1 MMKKI
6 FTCLSNHKKML
17 LVAVV
22 SLMAFGHASASS
34 YYYNHYV
41 VLNTYPTGK
50 GKVYAEIP
58 QEGVKAEDANFET
71 PAESVEVK
79 YNYYSSSSS
88 SFNAIAVP
96 EDGWI
101 VAGYTYGTK
110 NEDGTFTARTDT
122 LITADNPANL
132 SSTSVSYSEN
142 SLEEALSIFPLEAD
156 TAFYAVFT
164 HVSPRVGNGQESFGK
179 VKIDKISNDV
189 GDKVTLTATPDS
201 IATFAYWVEKSTG
214 KQIKDN
220 PLTIDVTKA
229 EEYYAYFESDLME
242 TVTFPEGGG
251 YLPYY
256 TPCYVYYPNKYD
268 FTVMVFDTDSPQ
280 KFQMDGKDAIAAVPT
295 AVNYYGGQY
304 AGVQLLYGE
313 GTYSF
318 KKYLTNTNPS
328 SITNFLRWSGD
339 EGVKTDTL
347 PAGHHYY
354 TFDVNTELFNIVG
367 ADIAAKQVYMAMPDS
382 CVEKLTP
389 GSFPNVIYTKTDGS
403 QTGIATI
410 KAGETVKNKGIY
422 TLNGRKVDAMEQ
434 KGVYIYDGKKI
445 LYRKK

>member
-1 MMKKI
+1 MKNF

-22 SLMAFGHASASS
+22 SLMTFGHASAYS

-58 QEGVKAEDANFET
+58 TEGVKTEDANFET

-79 YNYYSSSSS
+79 YNYYSSASS
-88 SFNAIAVP
+88 SFTATAVP
-96 EDGWI
+96 EDGWS

-122 LITADNPANL
+122 LITANNPASL

-142 SLEEALSIFPLEAD
+142 SLEEALATFPLEAD

-164 HVSPRVGNGQESFGK
+164 HVSPRVGNGQENFGK
-179 VKIDKISNDV
+179 VTIDKICNDV

-201 IATFAYWVEKSTG
+201 TSTFAYWLEKSTG

-220 PLTIDVTKA
+220 PLTVDVTKA

-256 TPCYVYYPNKYD
+256 TPCYVYYPSNYS
-268 FTVMVFDTDSPQ
+268 FEVMIFDTDSPT
-280 KFQMDGKDAIAAVPT
+280 KFELNGKDAIAAVPT
-295 AVNYYGGQY
+295 PIGYYGGQF

-313 GTYSF
+313 GTHAF
-318 KKYLTNTNPS
+318 KRNPTSTDPS
-328 SITNFLRWSGD
+328 SNVNFLRWTG
-339 EGVKTDTL
+339 ETGVKTDTL
-347 PAGHHYY
+347 PSGHHYY
-354 TFDVNTELFNIVG
+354 TFDVNNEVFKIAG
-367 ADIAAKQVYMAMPDS
+367 AEIAAKQVYMAMPDS

-389 GSFPNVIYTKTDGS
+389 GSFPDIIYTKTDGS

-410 KAGETVKNKGIY
+410 KAGETVKSKGIY
-422 TLNGRKVDAMEQ
+422 TLDGRKVDAMEQ
-434 KGVYIYDGKKI
+434 RGIYIYDGKKI

>member
-1 MMKKI
+1 MKKF

-22 SLMAFGHASASS
+22 SLMTFGHASAYSN
-34 YYYNHYV
+34 YYNHYV

-58 QEGVKAEDANFET
+58 TEGVKTEDANFET

-79 YNYYSSSSS
+79 YNYYSSASS
-88 SFNAIAVP
+88 SFTATAVP

-122 LITADNPANL
+122 LITANNPASL

-142 SLEEALSIFPLEAD
+142 SLEEALATFPLEAD

-164 HVSPRVGNGQESFGK
+164 HVSPRVGNGQENFGK
-179 VKIDKISNDV
+179 VTIDKICNDV
-189 GDKVTLTATPDS
+189 GDKVTLTATPDTTS
-201 IATFAYWVEKSTG
+201 TFAYWLEKSTG

-256 TPCYVYYPNKYD
+256 TPCYVYYPNSYP
-268 FTVMVFDTDSPQ
+268 FSVMIFDTDSPQ

-295 AVNYYGGQY
+295 PINYYGGQF

-313 GTYSF
+313 GTHAF
-318 KKYLTNTNPS
+318 KRNPTSTDPSTNE
-328 SITNFLRWSGD
+328 NFLRWTG
-339 EGVKTDTL
+339 ETGVKTDTL

-354 TFDVNTELFNIVG
+354 TFDVNNEVFKIAG
-367 ADIAAKQVYMAMPDS
+367 AEIAAKQVYMAMPDS

-389 GSFPNVIYTKTDGS
+389 GSFPDVIYTKTDGS
-403 QTGIATI
+403 QTGIAAI
-410 KAGETVKNKGIY
+410 KASETVKNKGIY
-422 TLNGRKVDAMEQ
+422 TLDGRKVDAMEQ
-434 KGVYIYDGKKI
+434 KGIYIYDGKKI